1 MQAFKD
7 SSLVGRIR
15 AAGKMDEAVLT
26 ENSIIEGAIS
36 NLANSMRIFGEATLH
51 FPGIF
56 KVDREEA
63 IDNVDRA
70 FEMKLETFHT
80 LYDVSKD
87 LFPYFDHA
95 DTSLLIAIR
104 NAIHHRNHPLF
115 STLNHRLHIQDGL
128 QRWGGASFLLA
139 SHPTTHGGAIMMS
152 HYVRLDDLDSRL
164 DPAVGS
170 PFLDTFGN
178 NSRAEK
184 RFKLINEGLAL
195 PNIRER
201 ASRERY
207 PSHQVY
213 LDLLPVFVSAVCK
226 VFKAMKAA
234 NVGFIG
240 FDAATYLGPF
250 TSEINVDLAKLGFKR
265 LWLRGF
271 GDIDL
276 IPIPV

>member
-1 MQAFKD
+1 MGE
-7 SSLVGRIR
+7 VG
-15 AAGKMDEAVLT
+15 LT
-26 ENSIIEGAIS
+26 ESSIVEGAIS
-36 NLANSMRIFGEATLH
+36 NLANSMRIFVEANLL
-51 FPGIF
+51 FPKIF

-63 IDNVDRA
+63 IDNVDRT
-70 FEMKLETFHT
+70 FEMNLETFHT

-87 LFPYFDHA
+87 LFPYFEHA
-95 DTSLLIAIR
+95 DTALLIAVR

-115 STLNHRLHIQDGL
+115 RTLNHRLHIQDGL

-139 SHPTTHGGAIMMS
+139 SHPTTNGNAIMMS
-152 HYVRLDDLDSRL
+152 HYVRLDDLESRL
-164 DPAVGS
+164 NPAVAS
-170 PFLDTFGN
+170 PFLDPFAN
-178 NSRAEK
+178 SSRAAK
-184 RFKLINEGLAL
+184 RFTLINEGLAL
-195 PNIRER
+195 PSIRER

-207 PSHQVY
+207 PSDQVY

-234 NVGFIG
+234 NIGFIG
-240 FDAATYLGPF
+240 FDAATYLEPF
-250 TSEINVDLAKLGFKR
+250 TSEIEVDLANLEFKR

>member
-1 MQAFKD
+1 
-7 SSLVGRIR
+7 
-15 AAGKMDEAVLT
+15 
-26 ENSIIEGAIS
+26 
-36 NLANSMRIFGEATLH
+36 MRIFVEANLQ
-51 FPGIF
+51 FPGTF

-63 IDNVDRA
+63 IDNVDRT
-70 FEMKLETFHT
+70 FEMKLERFHT

-95 DTSLLIAIR
+95 DTSLLIAVR

-115 STLNHRLHIQDGL
+115 RTLDHRLHIQDGL

-139 SHPTTHGGAIMMS
+139 SHPTTHGGQITMS
-152 HYVRLDDLDSRL
+152 HYVRLDDVDSRL
-164 DPAVGS
+164 NPSVAS
-170 PFLDTFGN
+170 PYLDSFISG
-178 NSRAEK
+178 SRAEK
-184 RFKLINEGLAL
+184 RFKLIYEGLAL
-195 PNIRER
+195 RDIRER

-207 PSHQVY
+207 PSDQVY
-213 LDLLPVFVSAVCK
+213 LDLMPVFVSAVCK

-234 NVGFIG
+234 NIGFIG
-240 FDAATYLGPF
+240 FDAETYLEPF
-250 TSEINVDLAKLGFKR
+250 TSELEVDLASLEYRR

>member
-1 MQAFKD
+1 
-7 SSLVGRIR
+7 
-15 AAGKMDEAVLT
+15 MDEAAFT
-26 ENSIIEGAIS
+26 ENRIIEGAIS
-36 NLANSMRIFGEATLH
+36 NLANSMRIFGEANML

-87 LFPYFDHA
+87 LFPYFNHA

-115 STLNHRLHIQDGL
+115 RSLNHRLHIQDGP

-139 SHPTTHGGAIMMS
+139 SHPTTHGGAITMS

-164 DPAVGS
+164 NPAVAS
-170 PFLDTFGN
+170 PFLDTFVN
-178 NSRAEK
+178 TSRAAK
-184 RFKLINEGLAL
+184 RFELINDGLAL

-207 PSHQVY
+207 PSNQVY
-213 LDLLPVFVSAVCK
+213 LDLVPVFVSGVCK

-234 NVGFIG
+234 NIGFIG
-240 FDAATYLGPF
+240 FDAATYLEPF
-250 TSEINVDLAKLGFKR
+250 TSEINVDLAKLDFKR